1 VKSAWRIV
9 IIAFGILLA
18 AAAVCTIVGIITG
31 AKPERIYSVFQR
43 LFEMQYNIN
52 LDELINT
59 WVPQVIDT
67 ISQSI

>member
-1 VKSAWRIV
+1 MKSAWRIV
-9 IIAFGILLA
+9 IIAFGILLV

-31 AKPERIYSVFQR
+31 AEPERIYSVFQR

-59 WVPQVIDT
+59 WVPQVLDT
-67 ISQSI
+67 ISRSI